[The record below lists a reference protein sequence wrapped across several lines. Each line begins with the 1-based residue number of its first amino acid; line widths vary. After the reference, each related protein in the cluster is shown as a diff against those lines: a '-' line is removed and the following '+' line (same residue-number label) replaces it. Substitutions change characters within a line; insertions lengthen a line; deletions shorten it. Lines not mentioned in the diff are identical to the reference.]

1 LIYVDPDWQLRRRFY
16 AGIRARLATGAD
28 VVVQENGEWS
38 SPEDFRSMIDDSG
51 LDWVDAI
58 EGRRGF
64 YCVRS
69 RNPS

>member
-1 LIYVDPDWQLRRRFY
+1 LIYVDPDWQLHRKFY
-16 AGIRARLATGAD
+16 AGIRARLATGTD

-51 LDWVDAI
+51 LGWVDAI

-64 YCVRS
+64 YCVWS